1 MSIGLPPTDLG
12 GLPTTRDDRGM
23 SERAGLS
30 EPDSSKVNSTTNP
43 SKAVAV
49 IDIPE
54 VRNFNAEFVYN
65 FFVPNESN
73 PVDVTDPDSRRELET
88 TDPEVL
94 LGEKS
99 AIDPRFYGSQ
109 NDTSVADAQKRL
121 ARFVKFNFTPV
132 TLRKNSA
139 FGNEFKGEFTPD
151 LDETTSLADAS
162 GRGRKTRD
170 LISQNLNKILN
181 EADFSGNDCSVLTVQ
196 DSSAKPRALN
206 LTDIV
211 INYYATQI
219 PVGMSSDVSSAVVT
233 NTSVRGI
240 NPARTKQFKPNIN
253 NNFISDITRSS
264 AAAPC
269 SPQSDVILP
278 SGNELKQKQQDARKR
293 QSPTEI
299 RDIDYDPANPNYV
312 GIIPASESDAVDF
325 LSSAKIIGY
334 LVKKYERVPT
344 EGYRGTFARRV
355 LRKIVILDSPSLPIG
370 IDPEVRLGASY
381 SYEISTIALV
391 RYEALDDDTGE
402 PVIVQSLVQ
411 SKSSV
416 SNVFCEKGLDQPPA
430 APSNLSF
437 YYDYRKDALLLNWS
451 FPTNPQRD
459 IRRFQ
464 VFRRRNMLE
473 PFELLK
479 EYDFLEPEATGTR
492 ERFPKKENIDPLLV
506 ERIVDAKTYFLDEE
520 FNKDSEYIYAVASV
534 DAHDNTSPLSEQYK
548 ISFDRYIN
556 KIVRSRVSQS
566 GAPKHY
572 PNFFM
577 VQEDN
582 DVDLTV
588 DSIRDS
594 GHRRMSVYFDPE
606 YVTLSKTSESGRL
619 DFCDLMVLDRSG
631 GGASALPGIESGEY
645 QFQIINVDR
654 QKSKVIKIKVSATEE
669 AQQRIRTQV
678 SDGE

>member
-1 MSIGLPPTDLG
+1 MGLGEG
-12 GLPTTRDDRGM
+12 GLPTTIN
-23 SERAGLS
+23 ERELSKRSGLS
-30 EPDSSKVNSTTNP
+30 DPDSSKVNSTTNP

-54 VRNFNAEFVYN
+54 VRNFTTEFVYN
-65 FFVPNESN
+65 FFVPNESSL
-73 PVDVTDPDSRRELET
+73 VDVTDPDSRRELET

-94 LGEKS
+94 LGEKP

-109 NDTSVADAQKRL
+109 NDTSIADAQKRL

-139 FGNEFKGEFTPD
+139 FGNEFKGEFTPE
-151 LDETTSLADAS
+151 LDETTSLSDAA

-181 EADFSGNDCSVLTVQ
+181 EADFSGNDCSILTVQ
-196 DSSAKPRALN
+196 DSSARPRALN
-206 LTDIV
+206 LTSIV
-211 INYYATQI
+211 TNYYATLRTS
-219 PVGMSSDVSSAVVT
+219 MSADISSAVTVSS
-233 NTSVRGI
+233 NKRGT
-240 NPARTKQFKPNIN
+240 NPAMTKQFKPNIN

-278 SGNELKQKQQDARKR
+278 SGNELEQKQQNARKR

-299 RDIDYDPANPNYV
+299 RDIDYDPANPNYI

-325 LSSAKIIGY
+325 LSSANIIGY
-334 LVKKYERVPT
+334 LVKKYEMVRMWFF
-344 EGYRGTFARRV
+344 GRYQHRRV
-355 LRKIVILDSPSLPIG
+355 LRKIIILDSPSLPIG
-370 IDPEVRLGASY
+370 IDPEVRLGAFY

-402 PVIVQSLVQ
+402 PVIVQSLVK
-411 SKSSV
+411 SKSSISSV
-416 SNVFCEKGLDQPPA
+416 SCQKGFDQPPA

-464 VFRRRNMLE
+464 VFRRKNTFE

-479 EYDFLEPEATGTR
+479 EYDFLEPEAAGTR
-492 ERFPKKENIDPLLV
+492 ARFPKKENIDPILV
-506 ERIVDAKTYFLDEE
+506 ERMVDAKTYFLDEE
-520 FNKDSEYIYAVASV
+520 FNKDSEYIYAIASI

-548 ISFDRYIN
+548 VSFDRYIN
-556 KIVRSRVSQS
+556 KITRSRVSQS

-588 DSIRDS
+588 DSIKDS
-594 GHRRMSVYFDPE
+594 GHRKMSVYFDPE

-619 DFCDLMVLDRSG
+619 DFCDLMVLDKSG
-631 GGASALPGIESGEY
+631 GGAAALPGIESGEY

-654 QKSKVIKIKVSATEE
+654 QKSKVVKIKVSATEE
-669 AQQRIRTQV
+669 AQLRIRTQT
-678 SDGE
+678 SEGE